1 MTFLQSIKL
10 CFYRSIFLETVI
22 WLFCRVICW
31 WFSEKMYTDYIA
43 WYKGFQSQ
51 KMCYLC
57 QICNDLKTGQ
67 DFESIEIEIFSND
80 KIKFKPQNESI
91 GNLLKPIHYEINF
104 RFCKLE
110 VQITSWGV
118 SKKKNTL
125 NFQFLLF
132 GTLQSVKQWLL
143 NLVKIHKKQDLHK
156 LGLNPTRCNNSRRQ
170 KWKGLI

>member
-1 MTFLQSIKL
+1 MKL
-10 CFYRSIFLETVI
+10 LCRWPQLALKVRYTDSLNINAGPIHRWHFYRASNYVFTGQSFLETVI

-67 DFESIEIEIFSND
+67 DFESIEIVSND

-118 SKKKNTL
+118 SKKKKHHKFSLFAFLYTAKCQTGIVKYCENT
-125 NFQFLLF
+125 
-132 GTLQSVKQWLL
+132 
-143 NLVKIHKKQDLHK
+143 
-156 LGLNPTRCNNSRRQ
+156 
-170 KWKGLI
+170 